1 MTKHNDKTSPPV
13 GGAAGKTLLLI
24 RHAKSSWNDTSVS
37 DFERPLNERGKKD
50 APIMANRLLEKKVK
64 IDVFISSPAK
74 RASRTARVF
83 AKEYKRNKD
92 DILYKTELY
101 GASEREFF
109 DVIEKISDKFDSIA
123 IFSHNPGLTDFANQ
137 LTDVLIDDIP
147 TCGIFAVRSNAGKWS
162 EFSNAEKKF
171 WFFDYPK
178 SGTIG

>member
-24 RHAKSSWNDTSVS
+24 RHAKSSWNDSSVS

-74 RASRTARVF
+74 RASRTATVF

-101 GASEREFF
+101 GAGEREFF
-109 DVIEKISDKFDSIA
+109 DVIEKII
-123 IFSHNPGLTDFANQ
+123 I
-137 LTDVLIDDIP
+137 
-147 TCGIFAVRSNAGKWS
+147 
-162 EFSNAEKKF
+162 
-171 WFFDYPK
+171 
-178 SGTIG
+178 